1 MAQSLPHISVW
12 LRCAASRFRSL
23 HAIRCLRHL
32 RASRRCIGRC
42 RLAVCSLWSVGLVR
56 PPRNHSAVSPN
67 QRMFNG
73 FHCVRT
79 AARNHSIILLR
90 VDLPSRVVIDLD
102 RPHLRDAGFWPVF
115 LNVVYLH
122 GFGAVCFNDASNNSI
137 LWSCSILSFS
147 MSIWSSETEHVVHP
161 AIVMDMTMQTTVFSC
176 ICV

>member
-1 MAQSLPHISVW
+1 VAQSLPHISVW
-12 LRCAASRFRSL
+12 LRCAVSRFRSL
-23 HAIRCLRHL
+23 RASRYQHRL
-32 RASRRCIGRC
+32 RASRRCIGQC
-42 RLAVCSLWSVGLVR
+42 RWVVCSLWSVGLVR

-90 VDLPSRVVIDLD
+90 VDLPSHVVIDLD

-122 GFGAVCFNDASNNSI
+122 SFRADLVMKKMSVSGVGVSIISFFISDFSFFFLFAGEPAPFVPCFPE
-137 LWSCSILSFS
+137 F
-147 MSIWSSETEHVVHP
+147 P
-161 AIVMDMTMQTTVFSC
+161 AHGSGWL
-176 ICV
+176 